1 MMRSTVKSLAVAAG
15 CFYAISAG
23 STASAGTAF
32 AGADQ
37 MGSTSSS
44 EIRQL
49 LEGLKPLSSSTS
61 STSEG
66 SARTKPTPPMSFGT
80 PSGYGA
86 NASQAFVGY
95 SYSVDQN
102 HSIRNDGSITMGAGF
117 GDSINS
123 VGLEVDVD
131 LNGISNN
138 GGENFGDAGTV
149 GFKIHKVIPNSNGL
163 GIAAGWATA
172 KDWGVAKDAE
182 ETIYVAGTKGF
193 ELLPNCEGSNTLP
206 VEFTLGFGS
215 GAYRKLD
222 DFKTGDNHPSM
233 FGSAGIQLIPEL
245 SFATSWTGNSL
256 NAGFGITPF
265 YFPVSLSVGYTDVTD
280 KTVTGRAYN
289 FNIGYSFNY

>member
-1 MMRSTVKSLAVAAG
+1 
-15 CFYAISAG
+15 
-23 STASAGTAF
+23 
-32 AGADQ
+32 
-37 MGSTSSS
+37 
-44 EIRQL
+44 
-49 LEGLKPLSSSTS
+49 
-61 STSEG
+61 
-66 SARTKPTPPMSFGT
+66 
-80 PSGYGA
+80 
-86 NASQAFVGY
+86 
-95 SYSVDQN
+95 
-102 HSIRNDGSITMGAGF
+102 MGAGF

-131 LNGISNN
+131 LNSISSN